1 MAKDVEITLPNGETR
16 SAPAGTTLY
25 EMLGEDLRNSLA
37 KVMAAELGG
46 RYVSL
51 HEPVWVN
58 SAYLPLTM
66 NDPEG
71 RRSYIRSLS
80 MLVIRAAQDVHREKE
95 LILDYSLGNSL
106 YCHWDENHLA
116 TRNDLAN
123 LDAAMRKLVAADLP
137 ITHRR
142 VALDEARTIFLDE
155 GQKDKAQLLQFSRL
169 DTEDIYELDG
179 WVDSFFGPLVPSTG
193 MLDQFSLLF
202 YPPGFLLVY
211 PSAGGMEQDE
221 SKVNHTKLF
230 ETLLENERWGSI
242 LGICNLGELNSD
254 IVSRN
259 IGDTIKLAETLHEQ
273 KLANI
278 AEDIISRH
286 ARPRFVLVAGPSCSG
301 KTTFTFRLA
310 IHLRVMGIKAKF
322 ISLDDYYRPRES
334 IPPGPDGKQDFESIT
349 TLDTDLLVT
358 HLNELAVGGEVT
370 MPRYNYST
378 GLREEGEH
386 LKLGTDDI
394 LIIEGIHGLNP
405 DLMPGLPRNLAYKI
419 YVSALTQ
426 LNFDNHNR
434 VSTTDMRALRRVVR
448 DAKFRDWDAV
458 QTLSR
463 FPAVV
468 KGENRNIFPYQEQ
481 ADIFFNSAL
490 IYELAILAPFV
501 EPLLAAVPPDTPERA
516 EANRLL
522 TLLGHVL
529 PAPLEGV
536 PPTSIIREF
545 VGGSSFHY

>member
-1 MAKDVEITLPNGETR
+1 MAKDVSISFDDGEIKT
-16 SAPAGTTLY
+16 APAGTSLY
-25 EMLGEDLRNSLA
+25 EILGEDLHKSPVKIL
-37 KVMAAELGG
+37 AAELGG

-58 SAYLPLTM
+58 STCRPLTM
-66 NDPEG
+66 DDPEG

-80 MLVIRAAQDVHREKE
+80 MLVIRAAQEVHEEKD
-95 LILDYSLGNSL
+95 LILDYSLGSSL
-106 YCHWDENHLA
+106 FCHWDENHLA
-116 TRNDLAN
+116 TRKDLVN
-123 LDAAMRKLVAADLP
+123 LEAVMRKLIAASLP
-137 ITHRR
+137 ITHKR
-142 VALDEARTIFLDE
+142 VALDEARTIFLGE
-155 GQKDKAQLLQFSRL
+155 GQKDKAQLLQYSRL
-169 DTEDIYELDG
+169 DSEDIYELDG
-179 WVDSFFGPLVPSTG
+179 WVDSFFGPLVPSTS
-193 MLDQFSLLF
+193 LLSEFSLLF

-211 PSAGGMEQDE
+211 PGPAGTEQDE
-221 SKVNHTKLF
+221 SKVNHSKLF
-230 ETLLENERWGSI
+230 ETLLENERWGEI
-242 LGICNLGELNSD
+242 LGIRNLGELDSD
-254 IVSRN
+254 IVSQK

-301 KTTFTFRLA
+301 KTTFAYRLA
-310 IHLRVMGIKAKF
+310 IHLRVMGIKAHH
-322 ISLDDYYRPRES
+322 ISLDDYYRPRDG
-334 IPPGPDGKQDFESIT
+334 IPRSSDGKQDFESIT
-349 TLDTDLLVT
+349 ALDTNLLVA
-358 HLNELAVGGEVT
+358 HLNELAGGGEVT
-370 MPRYNYST
+370 LPHYNFAS

-386 LKLGTDDI
+386 LKLGADDI

-419 YVSALTQ
+419 FVSALTQ

-434 VSTTDMRALRRVVR
+434 VSTTDMRTLRRVVR

-463 FPAVV
+463 FTAVIA
-468 KGENRNIFPYQEQ
+468 GENRNIFPYQEQ

-490 IYELAILAPFV
+490 IYELAVLAPFV
-501 EPLLAAVPPDTPERA
+501 EPLLAAVPPATPERA

-536 PPTSIIREF
+536 PPTSILREF

>member
-1 MAKDVEITLPNGETR
+1 MD
-16 SAPAGTTLY
+16 
-25 EMLGEDLRNSLA
+25 
-37 KVMAAELGG
+37 
-46 RYVSL
+46 
-51 HEPVWVN
+51 
-58 SAYLPLTM
+58 
-66 NDPEG
+66 DPEG
-71 RRSYIRSLS
+71 RRSYIRALS
-80 MLVIRAAQDVHREKE
+80 MLVIRAAQDVHQEKD

-123 LDAAMRKLVAADLP
+123 LDAAMHKLVAADIP

-142 VALDEARTIFLDE
+142 VALDEARTIFLGE

-169 DTEDIYELDG
+169 DTEDIYEMDG

-193 MLDQFSLLF
+193 VLKDFSLLF

-211 PSAGGMEQDE
+211 PSPAGMEQDE

-230 ETLLENERWGSI
+230 ETLLENERWGAI
-242 LGICNLGELNSD
+242 LGICNLGELNAA
-254 IVSRN
+254 IVSHE
-259 IGDTIKLAETLHEQ
+259 IDDTIKLAETLHEQ

-301 KTTFTFRLA
+301 KTTSTFRLA
-310 IHLRVMGIKAKF
+310 IHLRVMGIRAKF
-322 ISLDDYYRPRES
+322 ISLDDYYRPRDT

-349 TLDTDLLVT
+349 ALDTDLLVS

-370 MPRYNYST
+370 LPRYNYTT
-378 GLREEGEH
+378 GLREEGQH
-386 LKLGTDDI
+386 IQLGTDDI

-448 DAKFRDWDAV
+448 DAKFRGWDAV

-463 FPAVV
+463 FPKVV
-468 KGENRNIFPYQEQ
+468 QGENRNIFPYQEQ